1 MKGSL
6 KKYLVSDQFG
16 SDVKVPLQHR
26 VDNFLFSYRI
36 TPQTTTGCSPYEL
49 LFRHAPRTRFTLL
62 KPDVN
67 VKVSKQQDRQ
77 RLNHD
82 TKGTKLREFSRGDK
96 VMVKNFRG
104 GKLKHLVGVI
114 VEHKGPLTYIVRIG
128 TSTRYCHIDHLLR
141 AGSLSTT
148 EEQDESQTT
157 EQENKL
163 PQSTSVIVNPTP
175 AMPEAEDNEET
186 ITAKQQ
192 QSTTSEDQTTDP
204 ETRPEIEQ
212 PEQTSPASP
221 ARRYP
226 MRIRR
231 PPKRLINEQ

>member
-1 MKGSL
+1 M
-6 KKYLVSDQFG
+6 
-16 SDVKVPLQHR
+16 
-26 VDNFLFSYRI
+26 
-36 TPQTTTGCSPYEL
+36 
-49 LFRHAPRTRFTLL
+49 L

-114 VEHKGPLTYIVRIG
+114 VERKGSLTYIVRIG

-163 PQSTSVIVNPTP
+163 PQSTSVTVNPTP

-221 ARRYP
+221 ARR
-226 MRIRR
+226 
-231 PPKRLINEQ
+231 